1 LGIVLTYL
9 LLETLLRAHGW
20 DRWRPVL
27 VNETEEE
34 GDTPAKQMVRMA
46 WRPPIPLLI
55 ALTLGLNVGLQDC
68 EVNLLQGDIAFL
80 EILQELSTD
89 SAIPVCGLGT
99 IPLLVQVNLELFEPN
114 LMGQGLWGH
123 DGTSCKKSSEVLTP
137 PHKLWEGKRARHQ
150 EGHRF
155 HLPPSHN
162 VVVKINLL
170 ISSC

>member
-1 LGIVLTYL
+1 
-9 LLETLLRAHGW
+9 
-20 DRWRPVL
+20 
-27 VNETEEE
+27 
-34 GDTPAKQMVRMA
+34 MA

-89 SAIPVCGLGT
+89 SAIPMCGLGT
-99 IPLLVQVNLELFEPN
+99 IPLLVQVNIELCEPH

-123 DGTSCKKSSEVLTP
+123 DDTSCKKSSEVLTP
-137 PHKLWEGKRARHQ
+137 PQKLWEGKRVRHQ
-150 EGHRF
+150 EGHMF

-162 VVVKINLL
+162 VVVKITQVAPYRVPRDSDNN
-170 ISSC
+170 

>member
-1 LGIVLTYL
+1 
-9 LLETLLRAHGW
+9 
-20 DRWRPVL
+20 
-27 VNETEEE
+27 
-34 GDTPAKQMVRMA
+34 MVRMA
-46 WRPPIPLLI
+46 WRPPILLLI

-99 IPLLVQVNLELFEPN
+99 IPLLVQVNIELCEPHR
-114 LMGQGLWGH
+114 MGQGLWGH
-123 DGTSCKKSSEVLTP
+123 DDTSCKKSSEVLTP

-150 EGHRF
+150 EGHMF

-170 ISSC
+170 ACREKVGVHLFTAQTLFVVGSSRDDRRRAPPLYRDGDREALCR

>member
-1 LGIVLTYL
+1 
-9 LLETLLRAHGW
+9 
-20 DRWRPVL
+20 
-27 VNETEEE
+27 
-34 GDTPAKQMVRMA
+34 MA

-99 IPLLVQVNLELFEPN
+99 ISLLVQVNIELCEPH
-114 LMGQGLWGH
+114 LMGHGLWGH
-123 DGTSCKKSSEVLTP
+123 DDTSCKKSSEVLTP
-137 PHKLWEGKRARHQ
+137 PQKLWEGKRARHQ
-150 EGHRF
+150 EGHMF

-162 VVVKINLL
+162 VVVMINLL
-170 ISSC
+170 ARRETRHLYLLAAQDVFVLRSRFHA